1 MDHPSKRLVKCG
13 VCDVKMRRDELK
25 SVHFPKYH
33 PGILYKEKGERNIKS
48 MFGRSMESVTQSFR
62 NKSKTVSVQQS
73 SESMETEEVP
83 DVTLATEDIELD
95 YANIVTLEKTTFD
108 DTKEPEPEK
117 ESRKEHEEIMTGI
130 ESIMKRKCL
139 NVGTVPPFF
148 SRQYGFSRQ
157 FLVPH

>member
-1 MDHPSKRLVKCG
+1 
-13 VCDVKMRRDELK
+13 
-25 SVHFPKYH
+25 
-33 PGILYKEKGERNIKS
+33 

-95 YANIVTLEKTTFD
+95 DVNVLTLEKTTFD

-130 ESIMKRKCL
+130 ESIMKMLKEHHINIKVPSIRKLLKNKMVMIILREL
-139 NVGTVPPFF
+139 NEIF
-148 SRQYGFSRQ
+148 
-157 FLVPH
+157 